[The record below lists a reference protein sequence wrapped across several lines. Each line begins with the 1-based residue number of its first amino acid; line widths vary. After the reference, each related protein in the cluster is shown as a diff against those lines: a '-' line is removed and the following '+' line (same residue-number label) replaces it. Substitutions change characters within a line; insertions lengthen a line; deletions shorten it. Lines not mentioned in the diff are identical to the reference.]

1 MDSEPLDTLP
11 SQQVAIVDDDPAM
24 MRLLSHL
31 LGRAGFATQ
40 GFETAIDFLAS
51 YKTAPC
57 SCLVVNID
65 MPAMSGI
72 ELIKTLRQDPAAPLI
87 IVLTAQDTVEACR
100 EALRNGA
107 WDFLAKPIDHAQLIA
122 RVERAVTMQQQRWV
136 KLQDTIE
143 FAQRLDQLTERE
155 RGVMERL
162 AAGQKMKQ
170 IAKAMGIGFQTVSK
184 HGIRAFEKLRVDNDV
199 QLALKLQQLDTLRS
213 QRAGRQRLRELGEGQ
228 H

>member
-1 MDSEPLDTLP
+1 MTRR
-11 SQQVAIVDDDPAM
+11 M

-87 IVLTAQDTVEACR
+87 IVLT
-100 EALRNGA
+100 
-107 WDFLAKPIDHAQLIA
+107 
-122 RVERAVTMQQQRWV
+122 
-136 KLQDTIE
+136 
-143 FAQRLDQLTERE
+143 
-155 RGVMERL
+155 
-162 AAGQKMKQ
+162 
-170 IAKAMGIGFQTVSK
+170 
-184 HGIRAFEKLRVDNDV
+184 
-199 QLALKLQQLDTLRS
+199 LKT
-213 QRAGRQRLRELGEGQ
+213 RLRRVVAKRSATGLGIFSPSRSITPN
-228 H
+228 